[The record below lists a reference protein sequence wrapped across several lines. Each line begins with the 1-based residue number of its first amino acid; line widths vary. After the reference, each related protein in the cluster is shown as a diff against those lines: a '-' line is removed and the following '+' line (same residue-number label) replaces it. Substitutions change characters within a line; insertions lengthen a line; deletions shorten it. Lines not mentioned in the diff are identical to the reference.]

1 MVVKMNRRRKMIF
14 QTSKYVSEV
23 GSQHTFIHN
32 VTGLKITKNPHGAYK
47 TQFPMQSVRIIIET
61 EDGFSQ
67 QFDLFFD
74 AEESPEI

>member
-1 MVVKMNRRRKMIF
+1 MGVKMNRRRKMLF
-14 QTSKYVSEV
+14 ETSKYVSEV

-32 VTGLKITKNPHGAYK
+32 VTGLKVIKNPHGAYK
-47 TQFPMQSVRIIIET
+47 TAHPMQSVRIIIET

-74 AEESPEI
+74 AKESPKI